1 MFDSLSQEEEE
12 QLLWVTDYFEHC
24 PVLPRV
30 GYLLLM
36 SRKAR
41 DPKYKYTIKWK
52 WLADKESISISK
64 PNQTDTTRP
73 IPKAW
78 LMSELFFS
86 KNTDDR
92 STILVYD
99 VDWGCHWGVAINTCV
114 IPLLP
119 QSVNRA
125 GGSQKLV
132 RYASRIQQRHRPLQ
146 TCPQCLCLSMLATPT
161 SSAMNSLLWVTSS
174 SRSSSPPWL
183 LNLANMFYKHV
194 CAPI

>member
-1 MFDSLSQEEEE
+1 
-12 QLLWVTDYFEHC
+12 
-24 PVLPRV
+24 
-30 GYLLLM
+30 
-36 SRKAR
+36 
-41 DPKYKYTIKWK
+41 
-52 WLADKESISISK
+52 
-64 PNQTDTTRP
+64 
-73 IPKAW
+73 
-78 LMSELFFS
+78 MSELFFS

-125 GGSQKLV
+125 GGGESEAGQVCESHTTETSPSSNLP
-132 RYASRIQQRHRPLQ
+132 SMSS
-146 TCPQCLCLSMLATPT
+146 CLSMLATPT

-174 SRSSSPPWL
+174 SRSSNPPWL

-194 CAPI
+194 CAHIYLREMLVQCRFWSGTQYSWTDVSWLRAGETTEALQCPHKLRSMSAHQSVYIIHVHNPDDAHVHTLFPHVAIVG